1 MAKVVVTASADADL
15 ADIIA
20 DLASKGAVNAALRYA
35 AEFDALFDRLGDFPG
50 IGAPRPKLGA
60 HARIGI
66 IPPYVAIYDY
76 EGDTVTVLRVLHG
89 RRNITAKLVRGG

>member
-1 MAKVVVTASADADL
+1 MARVAVTASADADL

-20 DLASKGAVNAALRYA
+20 DLAGKGASNAARRYA
-35 AEFDALFDRLGDFPG
+35 TEFDALFDRLGEFPG
-50 IGAPRPKLGA
+50 IGAPRPKLGP

-66 IPPYVAIYDY
+66 VPPYVAIYDH

-89 RRNITAKLVRGG
+89 RRNITAKLIRGR

>member
-1 MAKVVVTASADADL
+1 M
-15 ADIIA
+15 
-20 DLASKGAVNAALRYA
+20 NAALRYA
-35 AEFDALFDRLGDFPG
+35 AEFDALFDRLGEFSG

-66 IPPYVAIYDY
+66 ILPYVAIYDY
-76 EGDTVTVLRVLHG
+76 EGGTVTVLRVLHG